1 MNLVKYV
8 VDVVVESNEG
18 KKDFQ
23 ELLQRIEV
31 FGRSKAVETLEEA
44 DWYMTNVAKK
54 EASVFMY
61 RAEKAPTCLVQGK
74 KVQVK

>member
-1 MNLVKYV
+1 MSLIKYV

-31 FGRSKAVETLEEA
+31 FGRSKAIDTFHEA
-44 DWYMTNVAKK
+44 DWYMTNVAKTQ
-54 EASVFMY
+54 ASVFMY
-61 RAEKAPTCLVQGK
+61 KAEKAPALQVGK
-74 KVQVK
+74 RVQVK

>member
-1 MNLVKYV
+1 MSLVKYV

-18 KKDFQ
+18 RKDFQ

-31 FGRSKAVETLEEA
+31 FGRSKAVDTLHEA
-44 DWYMTNVAKK
+44 DWYMANVAKK
-54 EASVFMY
+54 EASVFLY
-61 RAEKAPTCLVQGK
+61 RAEKAPTCLVLGK